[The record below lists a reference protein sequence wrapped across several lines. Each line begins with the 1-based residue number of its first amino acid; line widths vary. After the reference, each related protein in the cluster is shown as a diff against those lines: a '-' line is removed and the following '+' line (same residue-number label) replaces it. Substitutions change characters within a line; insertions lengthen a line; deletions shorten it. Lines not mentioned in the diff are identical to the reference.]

1 MEDHERLLRAL
12 FNPDHV
18 KDGHVLVTAIS
29 LADLRCRGFSV
40 HRMAYVPQKLVQN
53 LIDKF
58 LSRLRDRQHLKFEGV
73 ARLETRTV
81 RGIFENGKQ
90 AFVVIDTAEH
100 CNVGHASIYL
110 SEAPSSEGHARK
122 LRTLLLPLL
131 QERTSVDEAFNN

>member
-1 MEDHERLLRAL
+1 MKDPERLLRAL

-18 KDGHVLVTAIS
+18 KDGQVLVTAIS

-40 HRMAYVPQKLVQN
+40 HRMAYVSQKLVQN

-58 LSRLRDRQHLKFEGV
+58 LSRPRDHQQPKFEGV
-73 ARLETRTV
+73 ARLATRDV
-81 RGIFENGKQ
+81 RGIFEYDKQ

-100 CNVGHASIYL
+100 CNVSHSSIYL
-110 SEAPSSEGHARK
+110 SETSSSLGRARK
-122 LRTLLLPLL
+122 LRALLLPLL